1 MRRYPLNG
9 RETRQNLRE
18 GLGAS
23 RDAFL
28 LHRGDERGDEVVR
41 EFPEEFHHVAPVDGV
56 LLGFVVYRLV
66 EHRAFQAFLYRR
78 EFEVEQFPLAT
89 AF

>member
-1 MRRYPLNG
+1 MGARPAKTSVKGLARP
-9 RETRQNLRE
+9 ETR
-18 GLGAS
+18 
-23 RDAFL
+23 

-56 LLGFVVYRLV
+56 LLGFVVYGLV
-66 EHRAFQAFLYRR
+66 EYRAFQVFLYRR